1 MEPDKSKS
9 RKLEGIRLNPS
20 DDYQLHVFLMK
31 IARQITD
38 EEFNEIK
45 FYCSGKNGMA
55 KGILEKIE
63 DCISLFRHMKELNM
77 LSNENLA
84 TFQAM
89 IWHLGRKDLYKQFV
103 EFCKNREEI
112 LHFFAPSDKPANG
125 YIHVDFHIRGTKDFR
140 RQDLEELRNS
150 LSNLLCCPPR
160 HIIIDGIEPTSSIHI
175 TFMIPEFCIEYL
187 LEITETEKGRLYS
200 CGVDRFK
207 VDERLIDCI
216 DFKDNEH
223 IPSLDKDVA
232 VRKLLQTNKQLERDL
247 ERYQIAYED
256 KSNKLDENSSNHSD
270 SLREL
275 KNAKENSEEEL
286 NTEIRKL
293 KNMIHEYQ
301 LSCLQLTSDLERT
314 RKAILTDDDQEIY
327 SRKDGGLTV
336 LRRTLSQAD
345 KAELEKR
352 SNFLQSQIIKV
363 LQTSRACEI
372 TSDIMRTVQKNRKDI
387 DKLKDHIQRLVN
399 SEVFDEVY
407 KAVLNLISIEDAIAE
422 KEGSEYNL
430 SSTYYIDTDDDDDS
444 SDDYD

>member
-38 EEFNEIK
+38 EEFKEIK

-112 LHFFAPSDKPANG
+112 LHFFAPSDKP
-125 YIHVDFHIRGTKDFR
+125 
-140 RQDLEELRNS
+140 
-150 LSNLLCCPPR
+150 
-160 HIIIDGIEPTSSIHI
+160 
-175 TFMIPEFCIEYL
+175 
-187 LEITETEKGRLYS
+187 
-200 CGVDRFK
+200 
-207 VDERLIDCI
+207 

-336 LRRTLSQAD
+336 LS
-345 KAELEKR
+345 K
-352 SNFLQSQIIKV
+352 QIIKV

>member
-1 MEPDKSKS
+1 MEPDKTKSKT
-9 RKLEGIRLNPS
+9 LDGIRLNPS
-20 DDYQLHVFLMK
+20 DDYQLNVFLMQ
-31 IARQITD
+31 IAKQITD

-77 LSNENLA
+77 LTNENLA

-89 IWHLGRKDLYKQFV
+89 IWHLGRKDLYRQFV
-103 EFCKNREEI
+103 EFCKNREDI
-112 LHFFAPSDKPANG
+112 LHFFASSDKPANG

-140 RQDLEELRNS
+140 LQDLEELRNS

-187 LEITETEKGRLYS
+187 LTISEADKGRLYS

-207 VDERLIDCI
+207 VDTQLIDCI
-216 DFKDNEH
+216 DFKETEH
-223 IPSLDKDVA
+223 MPSLDKDVA
-232 VRKLLQTNKQLERDL
+232 VTKLLQTKKQLEKDL

-256 KSNKLDENSSNHSD
+256 YISYHTD

-275 KNAKENSEEEL
+275 ENAKEKSEEEL
-286 NTEIRKL
+286 QIDIRKL
-293 KNMIHEYQ
+293 KSMIHEYQ
-301 LSCLQLTSDLERT
+301 LNCLQLTNELETARE
-314 RKAILTDDDQEIY
+314 AILTDDDQ
-327 SRKDGGLTV
+327 G
-336 LRRTLSQAD
+336 RTLSQAN
-345 KAELEKR
+345 KAELEKK
-352 SNFLQSQIIKV
+352 SNFFQWQIIKA

-387 DKLKDHIQRLVN
+387 DLLKNHIHRLVN

-407 KAVLNLISIEDAIAE
+407 AAVLNLISIEDAMAE
-422 KEGSEYNL
+422 KEGSEYNQL
-430 SSTYYIDTDDDDDS
+430 STYYIDTDDDDDS
-444 SDDYD
+444 SDSD

>member
-1 MEPDKSKS
+1 MEPHNAKIKNLD
-9 RKLEGIRLNPS
+9 GIRLNPS

-89 IWHLGRKDLYKQFV
+89 IWHLGRKDLYRQFV
-103 EFCKNREEI
+103 EFCKHREDI
-112 LHFFAPSDKPANG
+112 LHFFASSDKPANG

-140 RQDLEELRNS
+140 LQDLEELRNS

-187 LEITETEKGRLYS
+187 LTITEADKGRLYA

-207 VDERLIDCI
+207 VEEQLVDCI
-216 DFKDNEH
+216 DFKENEH

-232 VRKLLQTNKQLERDL
+232 VTKLLQTKKQLEKDL

-256 KSNKLDENSSNHSD
+256 QVSYHTDYL
-270 SLREL
+270 EL
-275 KNAKENSEEEL
+275 ENAKERSEEEL
-286 NTEIRKL
+286 HADIRKL
-293 KNMIHEYQ
+293 KNMIREYQ
-301 LSCLQLTSDLERT
+301 LSCLQLSNDLEKT
-314 RKAILTDDDQEIY
+314 RKAILTDDDQEIEVY
-327 SRKDGGLTV
+327 SRKSGGITV
-336 LRRTLSQAD
+336 LRRTLSQAN
-345 KAELEKR
+345 KAELEKK
-352 SNFLQSQIIKV
+352 SNFFQWQIIKA

-387 DKLKDHIQRLVN
+387 DVLKDHIHRLVN
-399 SEVFDEVY
+399 SEIFDEVY
-407 KAVLNLISIEDAIAE
+407 AAVLNLISIEDAIAE
-422 KEGSEYNL
+422 KEGSDYNQL
-430 SSTYYIDTDDDDDS
+430 STYYIDTDVDDDS
-444 SDDYD
+444 SDSD

>member
-1 MEPDKSKS
+1 MEPDNAKIKN
-9 RKLEGIRLNPS
+9 LDGIRLNPS

-31 IARQITD
+31 IAKQITD

-89 IWHLGRKDLYKQFV
+89 IWHLGRKDLYRQFV
-103 EFCKNREEI
+103 EFCKNREDI
-112 LHFFAPSDKPANG
+112 LHFFASSDKPANG

-140 RQDLEELRNS
+140 LQDLEELRNS
-150 LSNLLCCPPR
+150 LSNLLCCPPG

-175 TFMIPEFCIEYL
+175 TFMIPEFCIEHL
-187 LEITETEKGRLYS
+187 LTITEADKGRLYA

-207 VDERLIDCI
+207 VEEQLVDCI
-216 DFKDNEH
+216 DFKENEH

-232 VRKLLQTNKQLERDL
+232 VTKLLQTKKQLEKDL

-256 KSNKLDENSSNHSD
+256 QVSYHTEYLG
-270 SLREL
+270 EL
-275 KNAKENSEEEL
+275 ENAKERSEEL
-286 NTEIRKL
+286 HADIRKL
-293 KNMIHEYQ
+293 KNMIREYQ
-301 LSCLQLTSDLERT
+301 LSCLQLSNDLEKT
-314 RKAILTDDDQEIY
+314 RKAILTDDDQEIEVY
-327 SRKDGGLTV
+327 SRKSGGITV
-336 LRRTLSQAD
+336 LRRTISQAN
-345 KAELEKR
+345 KAELEKK
-352 SNFLQSQIIKV
+352 SNFFQWQIIKA

-387 DKLKDHIQRLVN
+387 DVLKDHIHRLVN
-399 SEVFDEVY
+399 SEIFDEVY
-407 KAVLNLISIEDAIAE
+407 AAVLNLISIEDAIAE
-422 KEGSEYNL
+422 KEGSDYNQL
-430 SSTYYIDTDDDDDS
+430 STYYIDTDDDDDS
-444 SDDYD
+444 SDSD